1 MTESDEI
8 PFGYAMMTSSVSTLN
23 LILDNWDD
31 FDIEWNKRVI
41 EELLAASLVDM
52 AALQPEWIGK

>member
-8 PFGYAMMTSSVSTLN
+8 PFGYAMMAGSVSTLN
-23 LILDNWDD
+23 SILDNWDD

-41 EELLAASLVDM
+41 EELLAIYLVEM
-52 AALQPEWIGK
+52 AASQPEWIGK

>member
-8 PFGYAMMTSSVSTLN
+8 PFGYAMMAGSVGTLN
-23 LILDNWDD
+23 SILDNWDD

-41 EELLAASLVDM
+41 EELLAINLVEM
-52 AALQPEWIGK
+52 AASQPEWIGK